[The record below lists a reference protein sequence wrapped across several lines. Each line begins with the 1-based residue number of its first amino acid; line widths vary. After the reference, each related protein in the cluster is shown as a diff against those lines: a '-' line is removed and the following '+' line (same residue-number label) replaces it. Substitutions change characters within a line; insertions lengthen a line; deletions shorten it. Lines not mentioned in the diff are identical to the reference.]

1 MSGLINLNEIT
12 FQEKVI
18 EGKGKIIVDFWAE
31 WCGPCKLLS
40 PILEEVSNI
49 LDIKIYKV
57 NVDENPSLAGQFGI
71 KSIPTIVIFDDGVR
85 VKEVVGLRPKE
96 EIIEKLTV
104 Y

>member
-18 EGKGKIIVDFWAE
+18 ESKGKIIVDFWAE

-71 KSIPTIVIFDDGVR
+71 KSIPTIFIFDDGVR

>member
-18 EGKGKIIVDFWAE
+18 ESKGKIIVDFWAE

-57 NVDENPSLAGQFGI
+57 NVDDNPSLAGQFGI

>member
-18 EGKGKIIVDFWAE
+18 ESKGKIIVDFWAE
-31 WCGPCKLLS
+31 WCGPCKLLF

>member
-12 FQEKVI
+12 LQEKVI
-18 EGKGKIIVDFWAE
+18 EIKVKIIVDFWAE

>member
-12 FQEKVI
+12 FKEEVI
-18 EGKGKIIVDFWAE
+18 EGKGKVIVDFWAE

-40 PILEEVSNI
+40 PILEEVSHI

>member
-1 MSGLINLNEIT
+1 VSGLINLNEIT

-18 EGKGKIIVDFWAE
+18 ESKGKIIVDFWAE

-49 LDIKIYKV
+49 LDMKIYKV

>member
-12 FQEKVI
+12 FQQEVI
-18 EGKGKIIVDFWAE
+18 EGKGRVIVSFWAE
-31 WCGPCKLLS
+31 WCGPCKLLI
-40 PILEEVSNI
+40 PILEEVSDT
-49 LDIKIYKV
+49 LDMKVYKL

-71 KSIPTIVIFDDGVR
+71 KSIPTMIVFDNGVR

-96 EIIEKLTV
+96 EIIEKLT

>member
-18 EGKGKIIVDFWAE
+18 ESKGKIIVDFWAE

-40 PILEEVSNI
+40 PILEEMSNI
-49 LDIKIYKV
+49 LNIKIYKV

>member
-18 EGKGKIIVDFWAE
+18 ESKGKIIVDFWAE
-31 WCGPCKLLS
+31 WCGPCKMLS

>member
-18 EGKGKIIVDFWAE
+18 EGKGKVIVDFWAE

-49 LDIKIYKV
+49 LDMKIYKV

-85 VKEVVGLRPKE
+85 VKEVVGLSPKE

>member
-18 EGKGKIIVDFWAE
+18 EGKGKVIVDFWAE

-49 LDIKIYKV
+49 LDMKIYKV

>member
-18 EGKGKIIVDFWAE
+18 EGKGKVIVDFWAE

-40 PILEEVSNI
+40 PILKEVSNI
-49 LDIKIYKV
+49 LDMKIYKV

>member
-18 EGKGKIIVDFWAE
+18 ESKEKIIVDFWAE

-40 PILEEVSNI
+40 PILEEVSNA
-49 LDIKIYKV
+49 LNIKIYKV

>member
-18 EGKGKIIVDFWAE
+18 ESKGKIIVDFWAE

-85 VKEVVGLRPKE
+85 IKEVVGLRPKE

>member
-18 EGKGKIIVDFWAE
+18 EGKGKVIVDFWAE

-49 LDIKIYKV
+49 LDMKNI
-57 NVDENPSLAGQFGI
+57 
-71 KSIPTIVIFDDGVR
+71 
-85 VKEVVGLRPKE
+85 
-96 EIIEKLTV
+96 
-104 Y
+104 

>member
-49 LDIKIYKV
+49 LDMKIYKV

>member
-18 EGKGKIIVDFWAE
+18 ESKGKIIVDFWAE

-85 VKEVVGLRPKE
+85 VKEEVGLRPKE

>member
-18 EGKGKIIVDFWAE
+18 EGKGKVIVDFWAE

>member
-18 EGKGKIIVDFWAE
+18 ESKGKIIVDFWAE

-71 KSIPTIVIFDDGVR
+71 KSIPTIVILALIHIF
-85 VKEVVGLRPKE
+85 LLE
-96 EIIEKLTV
+96 EKNH
-104 Y
+104 YYQ

>member
-1 MSGLINLNEIT
+1 MSVLINFNEIT

-18 EGKGKIIVDFWAE
+18 ESKGKIIVDFWAE

>member
-18 EGKGKIIVDFWAE
+18 EGKGKVIVDFWAE

-49 LDIKIYKV
+49 LDMKIYKV
-57 NVDENPSLAGQFGI
+57 NVDEKPSLAGQFGI